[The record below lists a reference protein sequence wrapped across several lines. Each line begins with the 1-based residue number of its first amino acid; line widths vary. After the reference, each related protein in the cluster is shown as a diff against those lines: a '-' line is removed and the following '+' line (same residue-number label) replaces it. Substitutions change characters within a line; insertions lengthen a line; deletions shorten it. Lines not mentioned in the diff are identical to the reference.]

1 LGVQQPIPSN
11 PTRAQAALAL
21 GLLDTCWL
29 RRPRLLRLCL
39 RWTQGNLPDAED
51 LLSEAWLRAMEAR
64 VDASS
69 IRRPFSFLA
78 TIIANLGRDRVRA
91 ARNNQLASYVPSEGT
106 PAFASHEPGPDE
118 LACARES
125 LEQVFDVLE
134 RVPGRQRSAL
144 LMRSRGDEYS
154 CIARGLGTT
163 EQNARKL
170 VQFARAA
177 VQGPPPSTP

>member
-1 LGVQQPIPSN
+1 MRSTSGWTPHSEGCEAVEIRLKWTARKAVDRYLGVQQLIPSD

-64 VDASS
+64 IDASS

-78 TIIANLGRDRVRA
+78 TIIANLGREV
-91 ARNNQLASYVPSEGT
+91 
-106 PAFASHEPGPDE
+106 
-118 LACARES
+118 
-125 LEQVFDVLE
+125 
-134 RVPGRQRSAL
+134 
-144 LMRSRGDEYS
+144 YS
-154 CIARGLGTT
+154 SFTR
-163 EQNARKL
+163 
-170 VQFARAA
+170 
-177 VQGPPPSTP
+177 